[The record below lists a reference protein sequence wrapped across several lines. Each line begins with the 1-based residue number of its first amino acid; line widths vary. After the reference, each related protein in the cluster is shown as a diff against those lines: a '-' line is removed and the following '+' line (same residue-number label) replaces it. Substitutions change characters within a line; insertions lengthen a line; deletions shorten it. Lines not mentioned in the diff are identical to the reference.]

1 METTYINESEVRD
14 NIVKECRAMNQRLIQ
29 ALNKKEKEN
38 GIGVYVGGLE
48 LPICHESMDLNTN
61 IRNILAVLQCNYS
74 NSMFYQLDNIRK
86 METLDLVQDF
96 LRYMGLEEK
105 FRVYKQM
112 RQDKYRDSQS
122 QNTILNLDAPVKA
135 IPIP

>member
-1 METTYINESEVRD
+1 
-14 NIVKECRAMNQRLIQ
+14 
-29 ALNKKEKEN
+29 
-38 GIGVYVGGLE
+38 
-48 LPICHESMDLNTN
+48 
-61 IRNILAVLQCNYS
+61 
-74 NSMFYQLDNIRK
+74 

-112 RQDKYRDSQS
+112 RQDKYRDSQP

>member
-1 METTYINESEVRD
+1 
-14 NIVKECRAMNQRLIQ
+14 
-29 ALNKKEKEN
+29 
-38 GIGVYVGGLE
+38 
-48 LPICHESMDLNTN
+48 MDLNTN

-74 NSMFYQLDNIRK
+74 NSMFYQFDNILK

-112 RQDKYRDSQS
+112 RQDKYRDSQP